1 MVQWGKYPQKLST
14 VLIKSHKIR
23 CLAGLD
29 ACGIMA
35 NTYTTYCMNCPFCN
49 HQETKVVDSRD
60 TNDGKIT
67 RRRRECIKCNARF
80 STYEE
85 VEILRLAIVKKD
97 GSKVDYDKGKII
109 NGIKKALEKRPVTQE
124 RLAKLIGDIEY
135 EIHATEKPEITTK
148 EIGRVVLKKLR
159 ELDEVAYV
167 RFASVYKSFGSIESF
182 KKELD
187 TFDK

>member
-1 MVQWGKYPQKLST
+1 M
-14 VLIKSHKIR
+14 I
-23 CLAGLD
+23 
-29 ACGIMA
+29 
-35 NTYTTYCMNCPFCN
+35 CPFCGHN
-49 HQETKVVDSRD
+49 ETKVVDSRD

-67 RRRRECIKCNARF
+67 RRRRECLKCAARW

-85 VEILRLAIVKKD
+85 VEILRLPVIKKD
-97 GSKVDYDKGKII
+97 GSRVDYDKNKIEF
-109 NGIKKALEKRPVTQE
+109 GIRKALEKRPVSE
-124 RLAKLIGDIEY
+124 EKIAKLMGDIEY
-135 EIHATEKPEITTK
+135 EIQSGERMEITTR
-148 EIGRVVLKKLR
+148 EIGKIVLKKLR